1 MHLSGSEFGD
11 GLGTFGDG
19 VFGQFTWK
27 YKSYRGL
34 DFAGRKGGFLVVSYK
49 FTCFFGDFSEDVVD
63 EGVHDGHG
71 LGGDAGVGVDL
82 LEDLVD
88 VDLVGLGLGLLLAA
102 LAALGDGLLS
112 GLLGGRLGH
121 GDGCV
126 FGVSKSETGGAGCA
140 RLEGKASGNSEN
152 ESDYL
157 PIRSR
162 FCTLI
167 GPG

>member
-63 EGVHDGHG
+63 EGVHDGHTF
-71 LGGDAGVGVDL
+71 LGHTGVWVDL
-82 LEDLVD
+82 FQDLVD
-88 VDLVGLGLGLLLAA
+88 VDRETFGAARTAFGAGGLLRGFLCW
-102 LAALGDGLLS
+102 GF
-112 GLLGGRLGH
+112 GH
-121 GDGCV
+121 CE
-126 FGVSKSETGGAGCA
+126 F
-140 RLEGKASGNSEN
+140 
-152 ESDYL
+152 
-157 PIRSR
+157 IM
-162 FCTLI
+162 F
-167 GPG
+167 